1 MHPQRLLPLS
11 LLLALSGCATLG
23 LSPAQNLDQKIG
35 YAYGGVTAALQTI
48 AQATTAGTLT
58 STKATNA
65 NNMVLNIKSILDSAK
80 ATETTNASAAAIDL
94 QLATTALTAV
104 QAYFTANGVK

>member
-1 MHPQRLLPLS
+1 MKILVTP
-11 LLLALSGCATLG
+11 LLLLLGGCATLG
-23 LSPAQNLDQKIG
+23 LTPAQNLDQKIG

-65 NNMVLNIKSILDSAK
+65 NNMVLNIKSILDTAK
-80 ATETTNASAAAIDL
+80 ASETTNASSAATDL
-94 QLATTALTAV
+94 QLATTALAAV